1 MMLQRVLGEIFALI
15 CALMLGLAAGALWLV
30 PMVMLRRPLPE
41 LALLAGWI
49 LALAIGRWVHGRKW
63 NVLLL
68 AWLAT
73 ALACVYVRVLTV
85 AAQIAAMMGL
95 GLAETMR
102 TAGYSMLLELAR
114 MKSTQADIFW
124 DVAGLAVATLVSL
137 RPATRKR

>member
-49 LALAIGRWVHGRKW
+49 LAFAIRQWVHGRKW

-73 ALACVYVRVLTV
+73 ALACAYVRVLTV
-85 AAQIAAMMGL
+85 AANIAAMMGF
-95 GLAETMR
+95 GLVETMH
-102 TAGYSMLLELAR
+102 TAGYSMLLGLAG
-114 MKSTQADIFW
+114 MKMTTADIGW
-124 DVAGLAVATLVSL
+124 YVAGLVVASVVSL
-137 RPATRKR
+137 RATARKR